1 MEAPTFQDAVTLT
14 EQWAKSWRE
23 ERDSHI
29 RQGLPWLAARD
40 SDRAATL
47 EQLARELLER
57 LGQ

>member
-1 MEAPTFQDAVTLT
+1 METPTFQDAVTLA
-14 EQWAKSWRE
+14 ERRAKDWRQ

-47 EQLARELLER
+47 EQLARELHER
-57 LGQ
+57 LG